1 MEKAATT
8 KKGRAPTA
16 QKKKPSAASHPP
28 YFQMIKEA
36 ILALHER
43 TGSSPYAI
51 AKFME
56 EKHKGE
62 LPENFRKLLAVQLRN
77 CTVRGKLAKVKASF
91 KLSSS
96 AKQEEKKVVKDV
108 KPKVTAGKN
117 KTKEAVKP
125 KKQKISTAS
134 APTKRNA
141 AVTPK
146 KHVASG
152 KGVKKSTAVK
162 AAKRAAPAKPKPKS
176 IKASTTKK
184 AKKASA

>member
-1 MEKAATT
+1 MVRTATT

-36 ILALHER
+36 ILALHEK

-77 CTVRGKLAKVKASF
+77 CTVRGKLVKVKASF

-96 AKQEEKKVVKDV
+96 SKQEEKKVVKDIN
-108 KPKVTAGKN
+108 PKVTAGN

-125 KKQKISTAS
+125 IKKQKISTAS

-146 KHVASG
+146 KHIASG

-162 AAKRAAPAKPKPKS
+162 AAKRTAPAKPKPKS

-184 AKKASA
+184 AKKAAA